1 MAGEIELSRPVEAE
15 DAGRSSV
22 SNVVGGLLGWAA
34 RAGKDLAG
42 TGMGIVRE
50 LPGGAEFERQ
60 VHSAEKVVASGVRQ
74 WAESVDERE
83 RGHDED
89 AEESAEKEAGS
100 QLEPVPDA
108 LRETM
113 SELLFRSAT
122 NRREHARE
130 QLYKSILQLIV
141 PDEARILAG
150 LSDGAA
156 YPVVHVTERSGITG
170 SSRFALRN
178 GSTVGRAVGVTLH
191 EEVPHY
197 LARLQA
203 LGLIEIGPALEGLDD
218 QYQILQTEA
227 RVREA
232 LQMAKSAR
240 VVRRSVRISDLGARF
255 WKRCDPASLPD
266 PGTALSAE

>member
-15 DAGRSSV
+15 DVGRSSA

-60 VHSAEKVVASGVRQ
+60 VRSAEKVVASGVRQ
-74 WAESVDERE
+74 WVESVDERE
-83 RGHDED
+83 RRDDEETVETAD
-89 AEESAEKEAGS
+89 GEVGA
-100 QLEPVPDA
+100 QLAPAPDP
-108 LRETM
+108 LREKM

-122 NRREHARE
+122 SRREDARE
-130 QLYKSILQLIV
+130 ELHTSILHLIV

-156 YPVVHVTERSGITG
+156 YPVVHVAERSGITG

-178 GSTVGRAVGVTLH
+178 GSTVGRAVGVNLH

-203 LGLIEIGPALEGLDD
+203 LGLIEIGSALEGLDD
-218 QYQILQTEA
+218 QYEILQTEA